1 MNVYGDGL
9 GDGLGEG
16 VGDGLGDG
24 PCDMFMDGI
33 VIDGEINWEGL
44 GDGVGDSDGIF
55 IDGIVNGLGE
65 TFWDGLGFID
75 GIINFFSIVV
85 VGLGEELSEGI
96 LSEGILSEGYGD
108 LVEELGE
115 GIDGLVL

>member
-9 GDGLGEG
+9 GGLNVYGDG
-16 VGDGLGDG
+16 GLGDG
-24 PCDMFMDGI
+24 PGDMFMDGI

-65 TFWDGLGFID
+65 SFWDGLGFID

-85 VGLGEELSEGI
+85 VELGEELSEGI
-96 LSEGILSEGYGD
+96 LIEGYGD